1 MRTSR
6 VVLTPQGT
14 VALPQAG
21 FQKTLEEM
29 TDEAFEKHKTALMA
43 IKLQK
48 DKTLYDESDRHW
60 ETIQSERY
68 EFAHRETVAQ
78 EVRTVRLA
86 ELQAWYAKHLAP
98 GGEKR
103 RQLLVAVYG
112 KQHELPDASMDLVDS
127 DAMLDV
133 WKKTQYCHPPV
144 VRKAPITR

>member
-1 MRTSR
+1 ME
-6 VVLTPQGT
+6 Q
-14 VALPQAG
+14 
-21 FQKTLEEM
+21 M
-29 TDEAFEKHKTALMA
+29 TDEAFEKHKTALVA

-78 EVRTVRLA
+78 EVRTVQLA
-86 ELQAWYAKHLAP
+86 ELRQWYAEHLAP

-112 KQHELPDASMDLVDS
+112 KQHKLPEASTELVDS
-127 DAMLDV
+127 DSQLDI
-133 WKKTQYCHPPV
+133 WKRAQYCHPPV
-144 VRKAPITR
+144 VRKAPIKK